1 MRPPPPGGAP
11 APGPR
16 PSLGPARRGGC
27 QPAPRFGCWADR
39 VLHEPTRRPITALPA
54 PVEDDGSRRPWRVRR
69 AGLLDVNPLA
79 RMIAAHLPFVDL
91 DGDGEPDP
99 GPDPEQAGPATR
111 LMLSLGAMEHG
122 EVWLVDA
129 AATEERGAGDG
140 HAPADVAAVAVWL
153 PPDAD
158 RLGADLQRVVARE
171 LGVRVDPH
179 PEPARAPVRAIAD
192 ATARTLTLVREA
204 GAERVLVLLA
214 DDGRAAAAERGALL
228 AALLA
233 PVAAEQGAAG
243 RDVLAVTVDPA
254 QVADLRAL
262 GFAEVARTPLGAAS
276 LWLGALRAGAAATGA
291 GAPARAQAATATA

>member
-1 MRPPPPGGAP
+1 M
-11 APGPR
+11 
-16 PSLGPARRGGC
+16 
-27 QPAPRFGCWADR
+27 
-39 VLHEPTRRPITALPA
+39 LHEPTRRRITVLPD
-54 PVEDDGSRRPWRVRR
+54 PVEDGGPRRPWRVRR

-79 RMIAAHLPFVDL
+79 RMIAAHRPFVDL

-122 EVWLVDA
+122 EVWLADA
-129 AATEERGAGDG
+129 APAGAP
-140 HAPADVAAVAVWL
+140 PADGDAAPHAAVDGPAGVAAVAVWL

-158 RLGADLQRVVARE
+158 RLGADLQRVVTRE

-179 PEPARAPVRAIAD
+179 PEPARAPLRAIAD
-192 ATARTLTLVREA
+192 ATARTLALVRES

-214 DDGRAAAAERGALL
+214 DDGRASAAQRTALL
-228 AALLA
+228 ADLLA

-291 GAPARAQAATATA
+291 DAPAGAQAATATA

>member
-1 MRPPPPGGAP
+1 M
-11 APGPR
+11 
-16 PSLGPARRGGC
+16 
-27 QPAPRFGCWADR
+27 
-39 VLHEPTRRPITALPA
+39 LHEPTRRRVTALPT
-54 PVEDDGSRRPWRVRR
+54 PVEDGGARRPWRVRR

-79 RMIAAHLPFVDL
+79 RMIAAHRPFVDL

-122 EVWLVDA
+122 EVWLADGDA
-129 AATEERGAGDG
+129 AAAEGPGE
-140 HAPADVAAVAVWL
+140 VAAVAVWL

-158 RLGADLQRVVARE
+158 RLGTDLQRVVARE
-171 LGVRVDPH
+171 LGVHPDRH
-179 PEPARAPVRAIAD
+179 PEPPRAPLRAIAD
-192 ATARTLTLVREA
+192 ATARTLARVQES

-214 DDGRAAAAERGALL
+214 DDGRAPAVERAALL
-228 AALLA
+228 GDLLA

-262 GFAEVARTPLGAAS
+262 GFAEVATTPLGAAS
-276 LWLGALRAGAAATGA
+276 LWLGALRSGAADGRPGA
-291 GAPARAQAATATA
+291 AAPARAQAAIATA

>member
-1 MRPPPPGGAP
+1 MRRAEP
-11 APGPR
+11 AVR
-16 PSLGPARRGGC
+16 C
-27 QPAPRFGCWADR
+27 QPAPRSGCWAGR
-39 VLHEPTRRPITALPA
+39 VLHEPTRRRITALPA
-54 PVEDDGSRRPWRVRR
+54 PVEDGGPRRPWRVRR
-69 AGLLDVNPLA
+69 GGLLDVNPLA
-79 RMIAAHLPFVDL
+79 RMIAAHRPFVDL

-122 EVWLVDA
+122 EVWLADA
-129 AATEERGAGDG
+129 
-140 HAPADVAAVAVWL
+140 APADAAPAGAAPADDGPADDGPAEVAAVAVWL

-158 RLGADLQRVVARE
+158 RLGADLERVVTRE

-179 PEPARAPVRAIAD
+179 PEPARAPLRAIAD
-192 ATARTLTLVREA
+192 ATARTLALVRES
-204 GAERVLVLLA
+204 GAERVLMLLV
-214 DDGRAAAAERGALL
+214 DDGRAPAAQRAALL
-228 AALLA
+228 ADLLA

-276 LWLGALRAGAAATGA
+276 LWLGVLRAGAATPGA
-291 GAPARAQAATATA
+291 DAPARAQAATATA

>member
-1 MRPPPPGGAP
+1 
-11 APGPR
+11 
-16 PSLGPARRGGC
+16 
-27 QPAPRFGCWADR
+27 
-39 VLHEPTRRPITALPA
+39 VLHEPTRRRITVLPD
-54 PVEDDGSRRPWRVRR
+54 PVEDGGTRRPWRVRR

-79 RMIAAHLPFVDL
+79 RMIAAHRPFVDL

-122 EVWLVDA
+122 EVWLADA
-129 AATEERGAGDG
+129 APAGAPPADGDAAP
-140 HAPADVAAVAVWL
+140 HAAVDGPADVAAVAVWL

-158 RLGADLQRVVARE
+158 RLGADLQRVVTRE

-179 PEPARAPVRAIAD
+179 PEPARAPLRAIAD
-192 ATARTLTLVREA
+192 ATARTLALVRES

-214 DDGRAAAAERGALL
+214 DDGRASAAQRTALL
-228 AALLA
+228 ADLLA

-262 GFAEVARTPLGAAS
+262 GFAEEARTPLGAAS
-276 LWLGALRAGAAATGA
+276 LWLGALRAGALATGTD
-291 GAPARAQAATATA
+291 APARGQAATATA

>member
-1 MRPPPPGGAP
+1 M
-11 APGPR
+11 
-16 PSLGPARRGGC
+16 
-27 QPAPRFGCWADR
+27 
-39 VLHEPTRRPITALPA
+39 LHEPIRRRTTALPA
-54 PVEDDGSRRPWRVRR
+54 PVEDGGTRRPWRVRR

-79 RMIAAHLPFVDL
+79 RMIAAHRPFVDL

-122 EVWLVDA
+122 EVWLADA
-129 AATEERGAGDG
+129 DDATAG
-140 HAPADVAAVAVWL
+140 APAGVPTGAPAEVAAVAVWL

-158 RLGADLQRVVARE
+158 RLGTDLQRVVTRE
-171 LGVRVDPH
+171 LGVRLDPH
-179 PEPARAPVRAIAD
+179 PEPARAPMRAIAE
-192 ATARTLTLVREA
+192 ATARTLALVRES

-214 DDGRAAAAERGALL
+214 DDGRADAGEREALL
-228 AALLA
+228 ADLLA
-233 PVAAEQGAAG
+233 PVAVEQAAQG

-276 LWLGALRAGAAATGA
+276 LWLGALRSGARRDG
-291 GAPARAQAATATA
+291 ARAQAAIATA

>member
-1 MRPPPPGGAP
+1 M
-11 APGPR
+11 
-16 PSLGPARRGGC
+16 
-27 QPAPRFGCWADR
+27 
-39 VLHEPTRRPITALPA
+39 LHEPTRRRITALPT
-54 PVEDDGSRRPWRVRR
+54 PVEDGGGRRPWRVRR

-79 RMIAAHLPFVDL
+79 RMIAAHRPFVDL

-122 EVWLVDA
+122 EVWLADA
-129 AATEERGAGDG
+129 AGVADPDR
-140 HAPADVAAVAVWL
+140 PADLAAVAVWL

-158 RLGADLQRVVARE
+158 RLGTDLQRVVTRE
-171 LGVRVDPH
+171 LGVRLDPH
-179 PEPARAPVRAIAD
+179 PEPARAPLRAIAD
-192 ATARTLTLVREA
+192 ATARTLALVRES

-214 DDGRAAAAERGALL
+214 DDGRAAAGPRAALL
-228 AALLA
+228 ADLLA

-262 GFAEVARTPLGAAS
+262 GFTEVASTPLGAAS
-276 LWLGALRAGAAATGA
+276 LWLGALRAGADAPGAAA
-291 GAPARAQAATATA
+291 GGPARAQAAIATA

>member
-1 MRPPPPGGAP
+1 
-11 APGPR
+11 
-16 PSLGPARRGGC
+16 
-27 QPAPRFGCWADR
+27 
-39 VLHEPTRRPITALPA
+39 VLHEPTRRRTTALPA
-54 PVEDDGSRRPWRVRR
+54 PVEDGGTRRPWRVRR

-79 RMIAAHLPFVDL
+79 RMIAAHRPFVDL

-122 EVWLVDA
+122 EVWLADAGAASAGAPAAGAETA
-129 AATEERGAGDG
+129 AA
-140 HAPADVAAVAVWL
+140 PAEVAAVAVWL

-158 RLGADLQRVVARE
+158 RLGADLQRVVTRE
-171 LGVRVDPH
+171 LGVRPDQH
-179 PEPARAPVRAIAD
+179 PEPARAPLQAIAE
-192 ATARTLTLVREA
+192 ATARTLALVRES

-214 DDGRAAAAERGALL
+214 DDGRADAAEREALL
-228 AALLA
+228 ADLLA
-233 PVAAEQGAAG
+233 PVAAEQAAGG

-276 LWLGALRAGAAATGA
+276 LWLGARRSGGPGRD
-291 GAPARAQAATATA
+291 GAPARAQAAIATA

>member
-1 MRPPPPGGAP
+1 M
-11 APGPR
+11 
-16 PSLGPARRGGC
+16 
-27 QPAPRFGCWADR
+27 
-39 VLHEPTRRPITALPA
+39 
-54 PVEDDGSRRPWRVRR
+54 RR

-79 RMIAAHLPFVDL
+79 RMIAAHRPFVDL

-122 EVWLVDA
+122 EVWLADADPTADA
-129 AATEERGAGDG
+129 AAA
-140 HAPADVAAVAVWL
+140 APAEVAAVAVWL

-158 RLGADLQRVVARE
+158 RLGTDLQRVVTRE
-171 LGVRVDPH
+171 LGVRPDPH
-179 PEPARAPVRAIAD
+179 PEPARAPLRAIAE
-192 ATARTLTLVREA
+192 ATARTLALVRES

-214 DDGRAAAAERGALL
+214 DDGRADAAEREALL
-228 AALLA
+228 ADLLA
-233 PVAAEQGAAG
+233 PVAAEQAAQG

-276 LWLGALRAGAAATGA
+276 LWLGALRSGAQRDG
-291 GAPARAQAATATA
+291 ARAQAAIATA

>member
-1 MRPPPPGGAP
+1 M
-11 APGPR
+11 
-16 PSLGPARRGGC
+16 
-27 QPAPRFGCWADR
+27 
-39 VLHEPTRRPITALPA
+39 
-54 PVEDDGSRRPWRVRR
+54 RR

-79 RMIAAHLPFVDL
+79 RMIAAHRPFVDL

-122 EVWLVDA
+122 EVWLADA
-129 AATEERGAGDG
+129 DD
-140 HAPADVAAVAVWL
+140 APADAPAASAEVAAVAVWL

-158 RLGADLQRVVARE
+158 RLGTDLQRVVTRE
-171 LGVRVDPH
+171 LGVRLDPH
-179 PEPARAPVRAIAD
+179 PEPARAPLRAIAE
-192 ATARTLTLVREA
+192 ATARTLALVRES

-214 DDGRAAAAERGALL
+214 DDGRADAAEREALL
-228 AALLA
+228 ADLLA
-233 PVAAEQGAAG
+233 PVAAEQAAGG

-276 LWLGALRAGAAATGA
+276 LWLGALRSGAQRDG
-291 GAPARAQAATATA
+291 ARAQAAIATA

>member
-1 MRPPPPGGAP
+1 M
-11 APGPR
+11 
-16 PSLGPARRGGC
+16 
-27 QPAPRFGCWADR
+27 
-39 VLHEPTRRPITALPA
+39 LHEPTRRRITALPT
-54 PVEDDGSRRPWRVRR
+54 PVEDGGAGRPWHVRR

-79 RMIAAHLPFVDL
+79 RMIAAHRPFVDL

-122 EVWLVDA
+122 EVWLADA
-129 AATEERGAGDG
+129 ASAARRGAGDG
-140 HAPADVAAVAVWL
+140 DVAADAPADVAAVAVWL

-158 RLGADLQRVVARE
+158 RLGTDLQRVVTRE

-179 PEPARAPVRAIAD
+179 PEPARAPLRAIAD
-192 ATARTLTLVREA
+192 ATARTLALVRES
-204 GAERVLVLLA
+204 GAERLLVLLA
-214 DDGRAAAAERGALL
+214 DDGRAPAAQRAALL
-228 AALLA
+228 TDLLA

-276 LWLGALRAGAAATGA
+276 LWLGALRSGAAATGA
-291 GAPARAQAATATA
+291 DAPARAQAATATA